1 MGCTSGASA
10 KRRHVC
16 ARTETHARAGVN
28 SFQAGQPPS
37 LAPLH
42 LTALPPRVLDHLPHF
57 TGRGAA
63 AAEQVKR
70 RVHMSGP
77 TSITGGRQNAAT
89 GRTRSAAK
97 AACMN
102 AAASACRSASPTLR
116 QLGCTTQPAPNTTR
130 RWMSWGERQAA
141 RFMRENMRSTAIEQP
156 YGVPR
161 DTHAHTVCCRNGRSR
176 VWIAACRGQAQ
187 VIARLVDEGA
197 DVNECDK

>member
-1 MGCTSGASA
+1 M
-10 KRRHVC
+10 
-16 ARTETHARAGVN
+16 
-28 SFQAGQPPS
+28 QAGQPPS

-42 LTALPPRVLDHLPHF
+42 LTALPPRVLDHLPNF

-89 GRTRSAAK
+89 GRTRSVANAAS
-97 AACMN
+97 MN
-102 AAASACRSASPTLR
+102 AAASACRSASPTMR

-130 RWMSWGERQAA
+130 RLMSWGERQTAC
-141 RFMRENMRSTAIEQP
+141 FMRENMRSTAIEQP
-156 YGVPR
+156 CVVPR
-161 DTHAHTVCCRNGRSR
+161 DPHAHSDTVCCRNGRSR
-176 VWIAACRGQAQ
+176 VWIAACRVHAQ

-197 DVNECDK
+197 DVNQCDK